1 MTLSKD
7 DPVDGNERL
16 KSQLAQLGQKL
27 ISYDIIDRQGISRA
41 KVKDIYYDVNNQIN
55 LLVERS
61 QIDDRKLSLRI
72 LEHTHI
78 YQLDLDNQL
87 ILTNLSDRQLEN
99 LLIYQTA
106 PAPWQDALTESSLDS
121 NYQINSI
128 HNDNQQQS
136 SSSEIEHITLLEEK
150 LQVARRKRKVGEVV
164 VRKQVETRVVTVP
177 VRREKLIVERIG
189 KNPERLTE
197 VVITE
202 EKVNGFK
209 YEELNDTD
217 SLHITKSGFLDLNT
231 AQELLQAVA
240 QLSSADKAKE

>member
-1 MTLSKD
+1 M
-7 DPVDGNERL
+7 
-16 KSQLAQLGQKL
+16 
-27 ISYDIIDRQGISRA
+27 
-41 KVKDIYYDVNNQIN
+41 
-55 LLVERS
+55 LVERS

-136 SSSEIEHITLLEEK
+136 SSSEIELTSIS
-150 LQVARRKRKVGEVV
+150 
-164 VRKQVETRVVTVP
+164 P
-177 VRREKLIVERIG
+177 VSMTSSSG
-189 KNPERLTE
+189 
-197 VVITE
+197 
-202 EKVNGFK
+202 
-209 YEELNDTD
+209 
-217 SLHITKSGFLDLNT
+217 SL
-231 AQELLQAVA
+231 
-240 QLSSADKAKE
+240 